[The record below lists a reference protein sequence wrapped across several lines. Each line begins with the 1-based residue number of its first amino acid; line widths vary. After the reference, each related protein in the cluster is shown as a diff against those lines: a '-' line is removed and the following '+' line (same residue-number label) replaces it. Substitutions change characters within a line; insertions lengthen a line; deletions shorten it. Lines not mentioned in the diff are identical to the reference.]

1 MVQSLYTRACCRPT
15 FSSFRPIQ
23 ENRKTQETDVE
34 SKQEIIKQSIASYRG
49 SYPCPYIPIARK
61 GAVADAAQTA
71 GGAAPLWYEKDV
83 MQKMVDEVSE
93 EDVAVGTS
101 DLPSSFTSPTSRL
114 YVHLTKNLNFPDADF
129 LDITTVLVRPRLVSS
144 GPSFF
149 RRTERAWLLLSA
161 IPKPTTQRKMLVL
174 PAAE

>member
-49 SYPCPYIPIARK
+49 SYPSPYIPIARK

-101 DLPSSFTSPTSRL
+101 DLPSSFTSPTWRL
-114 YVHLTKNLNFPDADF
+114 YVH
-129 LDITTVLVRPRLVSS
+129 
-144 GPSFF
+144 
-149 RRTERAWLLLSA
+149 
-161 IPKPTTQRKMLVL
+161 
-174 PAAE
+174 

>member
-49 SYPCPYIPIARK
+49 SYPCSYIPIARK

-93 EDVAVGTS
+93 EDVAVWHVGFAVVFHFS
-101 DLPSSFTSPTSRL
+101 DIAVYQALRL
-114 YVHLTKNLNFPDADF
+114 IVVA
-129 LDITTVLVRPRLVSS
+129 RPRMSN
-144 GPSFF
+144 G
-149 RRTERAWLLLSA
+149 
-161 IPKPTTQRKMLVL
+161 
-174 PAAE
+174 